1 MDNNGAKDGVA
12 EMGGHEFKIVKKGLD
27 KAQVAAYINELVR
40 QRDELISKRDKL
52 VQREEHMLS
61 LTKLAERTVIEA
73 DKLTEEIKKEAVEQ
87 AKAEAK
93 IEADKLTEEI
103 KKEAV
108 EQAKAEADAIMAKA
122 KEQSQEQTQRIYGQL
137 LSQLESLKQQVVAL
151 EKEPE
156 QKLSQTTDKIKVA
169 ATEKQLPSTRVP
181 VAPEISLESA
191 DNKDTEPQ
199 ELIQIID
206 LTNRTELQEGVPV
219 LADNQEPTT
228 YEKEVELEILPPVNP
243 MKIMEIMKYLDN
255 LSEVEDTELIPRADK
270 PSIIVSQREP
280 IPLVDMLRELPQVE
294 HVKEATDG
302 EVLVAGTDSA
312 EDSKRRKI
320 EITLS
325 SVGVNVASKEVGSS

>member
-1 MDNNGAKDGVA
+1 MDNNGDKDNITELEGR
-12 EMGGHEFKIVKKGLD
+12 EFKIVKKGLD
-27 KAQVAAYINELVR
+27 KAQVAAFINELVR
-40 QRDELISKRDKL
+40 QRDELISERNML
-52 VQREEHMLS
+52 IQREEHMLS

-137 LSQLESLKQQVVAL
+137 RSQLESLKQQVVAL
-151 EKEPE
+151 GKEPE
-156 QKLSQTTDKIKVA
+156 QKLSQAKVP
-169 ATEKQLPSTRVP
+169 AT
-181 VAPEISLESA
+181 PEVSLESA
-191 DNKDTEPQ
+191 DDTDTKPQ

-243 MKIMEIMKYLDN
+243 IKIMEIMKYLDN

-280 IPLVDMLRELPQVE
+280 MPLVDMLRELPQVE

-302 EVLVAGTDSA
+302 EVPVAGTDSA

-325 SVGVNVASKEVGSS
+325 SVGVKGASKEVGSS

>member
-1 MDNNGAKDGVA
+1 MDNNGDKDNITELEGR
-12 EMGGHEFKIVKKGLD
+12 EFKIVKKGLD
-27 KAQVAAYINELVR
+27 KAQVAAFINELVR
-40 QRDELISKRDKL
+40 QRDELISERNML
-52 VQREEHMLS
+52 IQREEHMLS

-73 DKLTEEIKKEAVEQ
+73 DKLTEEIKREA
-87 AKAEAK
+87 
-93 IEADKLTEEI
+93 I
-103 KKEAV
+103 
-108 EQAKAEADAIMAKA
+108 EQAKAEADAIIAKA
-122 KEQSQEQTQRIYGQL
+122 EEQSQEQTQRIYGQL

-156 QKLSQTTDKIKVA
+156 QKLSQAKVP
-169 ATEKQLPSTRVP
+169 AT
-181 VAPEISLESA
+181 PEVSLESA
-191 DNKDTEPQ
+191 DDTDTKPQ

-243 MKIMEIMKYLDN
+243 IKIMEIMKYLDN

-302 EVLVAGTDSA
+302 EVPVAGTDSA